1 MVFWK
6 SWCVLFVLQFNHSH
20 RAYVLR
26 LQNRIK
32 RYNGKI
38 TTATKRAEATTS
50 DATSP
55 AAVPGES
62 EKRRMFKSIVSINTS
77 ALIHLY
83 SLIGMPLDK
92 DAASRFIKAGIAN
105 QPSKPSSSSTF
116 YSAGATVGDPLAGP
130 GPHSRLS
137 SLARASTS
145 QPTSG
150 TEAAG
155 GSSSDS
161 EEDLQV
167 YTSMVASTSA
177 APAEPTSAET
187 SAHQAIST
195 LNESNKDGNTQADE
209 DKKKKRQEKKRKRL
223 LGVPGE
229 AAPVPK
235 VLQDPLSGMSDI

>member
-1 MVFWK
+1 M
-6 SWCVLFVLQFNHSH
+6 S
-20 RAYVLR
+20 R

-32 RYNGKI
+32 QYNGKI
-38 TTATKRAEATTS
+38 TAAVKRAEATTS
-50 DATSP
+50 DAASA
-55 AAVPGES
+55 AAVPSES
-62 EKRRMFKSIVSINTS
+62 EKRRMSTSSSIAENSG
-77 ALIHLY
+77 LISLC

-92 DAASRFIKAGIAN
+92 DAASRFIRAGIAN

-116 YSAGATVGDPLAGP
+116 YSAEATVSDPLAGP

-150 TEAAG
+150 TEAAD

-177 APAEPTSAET
+177 APAQPTSAEA
-187 SAHQAIST
+187 SADQAIST

-223 LGVPGE
+223 LGVPAE
-229 AAPVPK
+229 AATAPK
-235 VLQDPLSGMSDI
+235 VLQDPLSGVSDGMSSYQAFSC